1 MQACGAIKLAIPI
14 TSGKPIEPQASQS
27 IASLIP
33 PPTKEDARKRSVIL
47 DRQVS
52 VQWHGWPQWQEET
65 TRAGR
70 PATFRGLAL
79 YARSAPING
88 ARHRWLAGLGG
99 GLVHQF
105 ARPGHEHAPDADAP
119 IHRCL
124 RDKRRS
130 QAAPRP
136 SPNAPAR
143 HPIGKICGT
152 EQKPPAGGS
161 GVPALRRRR
170 RPATTAC
177 ESDGSAAGTAARAC
191 TGPGFGGPARQA
203 RRYY

>member
-14 TSGKPIEPQASQS
+14 ASGKPIEPQASQS

-52 VQWHGWPQWQEET
+52 AQWHGWPQWQEET

-105 ARPGHEHAPDADAP
+105 AR
-119 IHRCL
+119 
-124 RDKRRS
+124 
-130 QAAPRP
+130 
-136 SPNAPAR
+136 
-143 HPIGKICGT
+143 
-152 EQKPPAGGS
+152 
-161 GVPALRRRR
+161 VPATNTPRRRR
-170 RPATTAC
+170 ADPSLSSGQKKEPRSTPALSERTRARIFYIFTIITR
-177 ESDGSAAGTAARAC
+177 GTCLFSTLKMTPTYLALL
-191 TGPGFGGPARQA
+191 
-203 RRYY
+203 

>member
-52 VQWHGWPQWQEET
+52 AQWHGWPQWQEET

-88 ARHRWLAGLGG
+88 ARHRWLAGLAGG
-99 GLVHQF
+99 WCINSR
-105 ARPGHEHAPDADAP
+105 ASRPRTRPDADAP

-136 SPNAPAR
+136 SPNAPE
-143 HPIGKICGT
+143 HEFFT
-152 EQKPPAGGS
+152 Y
-161 GVPALRRRR
+161 LLL
-170 RPATTAC
+170 
-177 ESDGSAAGTAARAC
+177 
-191 TGPGFGGPARQA
+191 
-203 RRYY
+203 YYKKAHSLVYHS